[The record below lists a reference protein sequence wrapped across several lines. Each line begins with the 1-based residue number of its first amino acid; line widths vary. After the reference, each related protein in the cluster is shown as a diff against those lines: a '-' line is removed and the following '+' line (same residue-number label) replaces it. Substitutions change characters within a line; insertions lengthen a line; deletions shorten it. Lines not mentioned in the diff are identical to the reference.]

1 MSYSVLSNPNP
12 DKLQLAKVTGKNDYA
27 DDHAFGGALYTA
39 YLGSPY
45 PHAKIT
51 AIDTSAAEALAGV
64 KAVTTYKD
72 CPVFTQ
78 ELFYVGQEV
87 AAVAATSRNI
97 ATQAASL
104 ISVTY
109 QVLPYVTDLDKAI
122 ANTTLSG
129 VLPNTNEVGEPLEAS
144 WGDITAGFATAG
156 VVVAED
162 TVGMSAGFQHS
173 TCEPRSCIAIWD
185 ESMQDKLT
193 VYTDSQ
199 NPFGQRSAIAGAL
212 GIPLGD
218 VTVITHGTGGGFGD
232 KHFSEW
238 CVVAAV
244 LAKKAG
250 APVVNHLS
258 RKDNYL
264 TATQQYP
271 NRAHIKIG
279 ATSDGTIVAIDAEY
293 WTDVGAAP
301 WPAVGDAISPLQI
314 TFNVANAHFKGHSIT
329 TNKPRCYY
337 WRTVGEPGGLFLMDI
352 VLEEL
357 AAKLSMDPL
366 QLRMKNIK
374 KLGDLDNGSLGLNT
388 GQKGLPFASMALDQC
403 FQKVADGIGWT
414 SKWHAAGAKTLPDGR
429 MHGIGVSGYVC
440 NKGQWGGEVDGAIIT
455 STTDG
460 KFFLMIGQSS
470 INTEASTQTYVAAEA
485 IGCKGEDVKLG
496 DYGNTA
502 TCQNC
507 GAQGGSTR
515 TVTTGHAVR
524 QAGFDVRNQLFTYAA
539 PMLHTTTDKL
549 SASLGKIYL
558 TSDPTQFVTIAAV
571 LADAGTPPIIGK
583 GYTPYDNSKVIRT
596 TPAAAV
602 EIAVDTDTGAIEVL
616 NITSACD
623 VGTAN
628 SKLGCEGQ
636 IEGGACQ
643 SLGHQLFW
651 GWDYDASNG
660 IPMNPSFLFQKPETI
675 MDCPAPTNLTPYV
688 VESHDALGPFG
699 AKGLGE
705 PPYGTIGSAMSSAI
719 YNATGKYVR
728 AQPSTPWAVLQ
739 ALGKSM

>member
-1 MSYSVLSNPNP
+1 
-12 DKLQLAKVTGKNDYA
+12 
-27 DDHAFGGALYTA
+27 
-39 YLGSPY
+39 
-45 PHAKIT
+45 
-51 AIDTSAAEALAGV
+51 
-64 KAVTTYKD
+64 
-72 CPVFTQ
+72 
-78 ELFYVGQEV
+78 
-87 AAVAATSRNI
+87 
-97 ATQAASL
+97 
-104 ISVTY
+104 
-109 QVLPYVTDLDKAI
+109 
-122 ANTTLSG
+122 
-129 VLPNTNEVGEPLEAS
+129 
-144 WGDITAGFATAG
+144 
-156 VVVAED
+156 
-162 TVGMSAGFQHS
+162 
-173 TCEPRSCIAIWD
+173 
-185 ESMQDKLT
+185 
-193 VYTDSQ
+193 
-199 NPFGQRSAIAGAL
+199 RSAIAGAL
-212 GIPLGD
+212 SLPLEN

-232 KHFSEW
+232 LHFSEW

-250 APVVNHLS
+250 APVMNALS

-271 NRAHIKIG
+271 DRGHVKIG
-279 ATSDGTIVAIDAEY
+279 AKPDGTLVAIDAEY
-293 WTDVGAAP
+293 WTDVGAFA

-314 TFNVANAHFKGHSIT
+314 TFNVPNAHFKGHTIT
-329 TNKPRCYY
+329 TNKPKCAY
-337 WRTVGEPGGLFLMDI
+337 WRTVGEPGGLFIMDI

-357 AAKLSMDPL
+357 AAKLNMDPL
-366 QLRMKNIK
+366 QLRLKNIK
-374 KLGDLDNGSLGLNT
+374 KLGDTDNGSLGLNS
-388 GQKGLPFASMALDQC
+388 GQQGLPFASMALDQC
-403 FQKVADGIGWT
+403 FQKVSSGIGWS
-414 SKWHAAGAKTLPDGR
+414 SKYHAPGAKTLPDGR

-460 KFFLMIGQSS
+460 GFFLMIGQSS

-485 IGCKGEDVKLG
+485 IGCNAGDVKLG

-539 PMLHTTTDKL
+539 PMLKTTPDKL

-558 TSDPTQFVTIAAV
+558 TSDPTKFVTMATV
-571 LADAGTPPIIGK
+571 LADGGTPPIIGK

-602 EIAVDTDTGAIEVL
+602 EIAVDTNTGAIEVL
-616 NITSACD
+616 DIFTACD

-660 IPMNPSFLFQKPETI
+660 TPMNPSLLYQKPETI
-675 MDCPAPTNLTPYV
+675 MDVPIPTNITPYV

-705 PPYGTIGSAMSSAI
+705 PPYGTIGAAI
-719 YNATGKYVR
+719 SNALYNATGKFVYS
-728 AQPSTPWAVLQ
+728 QPSTPWAVLK